1 MLLGLE
7 RMRIMDEESEA
18 LKQRIGGLTDEEL
31 LQMVTVDAIEYR
43 PEALDFAKLELTA
56 RRIDY
61 TAESE
66 AAESEKKEVKTPVP
80 VSDFP
85 ASERLRAT
93 MCPGCGGNV
102 RTGTLVGEKELTIV
116 FGDNREERFLRVNA
130 CTQCNQVWLFVDF
143 ETDVES

>member
-1 MLLGLE
+1 
-7 RMRIMDEESEA
+7 MDEESEA
-18 LKQRIGGLTDEEL
+18 LKQRIGGLTDNEL
-31 LQMVTVDAIEYR
+31 LQMVTVDAKEYR
-43 PEALDFAKLELTA
+43 QEALDFAKSELTA
-56 RRIDY
+56 RRINY

-66 AAESEKKEVKTPVP
+66 TPEVDT
-80 VSDFP
+80 P
-85 ASERLRAT
+85 ASFSVLAQAPRSPAVV
-93 MCPGCGGNV
+93 CAACGGNV

>member
-1 MLLGLE
+1 
-7 RMRIMDEESEA
+7 MDEASEA

-31 LQMVTVDAIEYR
+31 LQMVTVDANEYR
-43 PEALDFAKLELTA
+43 PEALDFAKAELTA
-56 RRIDY
+56 RRIDF
-61 TAESE
+61 TTEKQMSE
-66 AAESEKKEVKTPVP
+66 VATPPSFP
-80 VSDFP
+80 VLPP
-85 ASERLRAT
+85 ASRP
-93 MCPGCGGNV
+93 PGVVCIACGGNV

>member
-1 MLLGLE
+1 
-7 RMRIMDEESEA
+7 MDEESEE
-18 LKQRIGGLTDEEL
+18 LKQRIDGLTDEEL
-31 LQMVTVDAIEYR
+31 LQMVTVDAKEYR
-43 PEALDFAKLELTA
+43 QQALDFARAELTA

-66 AAESEKKEVKTPVP
+66 AKEVETPAP
-80 VSDFP
+80 VSDVP
-85 ASERLRAT
+85 ASERLPAT
-93 MCPGCGGNV
+93 VCAGCGGTV